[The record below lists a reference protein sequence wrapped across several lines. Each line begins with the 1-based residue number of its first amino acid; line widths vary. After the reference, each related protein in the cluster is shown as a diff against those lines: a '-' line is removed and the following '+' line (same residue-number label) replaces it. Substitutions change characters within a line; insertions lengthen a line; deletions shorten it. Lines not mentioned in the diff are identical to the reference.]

1 MKLKKKIT
9 GLLTAVF
16 VLFAVFAA
24 IAAVPVSAAAS
35 ETPQTTLLLEPRRT
49 ADGMDYDV
57 YIEHTNTLSTLLFAV
72 EFSTAEKGTL
82 RLVDN
87 ACFDSAY
94 SEWNTDTHASLK
106 AYLGRTGQKAGFS
119 SEDRIKVAQISLPF
133 DAAAV
138 GEVTATV
145 SNALCAGVVQ
155 TASDAVKG
163 CVNVPLQP
171 IRYVLRECSIL
182 SFDPSKVNLLSA
194 QNRRAVIL
202 YASCN
207 AEGRLVSTHIQT
219 IDLKQGENE
228 LSLDG
233 IDFGPF
239 ETLSVMVWDST
250 SSLRP
255 LTDKATIQY
264 QK

>member
-35 ETPQTTLLLEPRRT
+35 ETPQTTLLLEARRT

-106 AYLGRTGQKAGFS
+106 VYLGRTGQKAGFS
-119 SEDRIKVAQISLPF
+119 SEDKIKVAQISLPF
-133 DAAAV
+133 DAAV

-182 SFDPSKVNLLSA
+182 SFDQSKVNLLSA

-250 SSLRP
+250 GSLRP

>member
-35 ETPQTTLLLEPRRT
+35 ETPQPPLLLEPRRT

-57 YIEHTNTLSTLLFAV
+57 YIEHTNTLSTLLFAM

-133 DAAAV
+133 DAAV

-163 CVNVPLQP
+163 CVNIPLQP

-182 SFDPSKVNLLSA
+182 SFDQSKVNLLSA

-233 IDFGPF
+233 IDFEPF

-250 SSLRP
+250 GSLRP

>member
-1 MKLKKKIT
+1 MKLKKKNT
-9 GLLTAVF
+9 GLLTAVV

-57 YIEHTNTLSTLLFAV
+57 YIEHTSTLSTLLFAM

-94 SEWNTDTHASLK
+94 SEWNTDTYASLK
-106 AYLGRTGQKAGFS
+106 VYLGRTGQKAGFS
-119 SEDRIKVAQISLPF
+119 SEGRIKVAQISLPF

-145 SNALCAGVVQ
+145 SALYAGVVQ

-163 CVNVPLQP
+163 CVNIPLQP

-182 SFDPSKVNLLSA
+182 SFDQSKVTLLSA
-194 QNRRAVIL
+194 QNRRAVIF

-207 AEGRLVSTHIQT
+207 AEGRLVRTHIQT

-250 SSLRP
+250 GSLRP

>member
-1 MKLKKKIT
+1 MRANFGEHFKLTIFGESHGPAIGVVIDGLPAGEALDLSVLQQFLARRAPGQNRMTTARKEPDLPQILSGVLAGKTT
-9 GLLTAVF
+9 GAPLCAV
-16 VLFAVFAA
+16 
-24 IAAVPVSAAAS
+24 I
-35 ETPQTTLLLEPRRT
+35 Q
-49 ADGMDYDV
+49 
-57 YIEHTNTLSTLLFAV
+57 
-72 EFSTAEKGTL
+72 
-82 RLVDN
+82 
-87 ACFDSAY
+87 
-94 SEWNTDTHASLK
+94 NTDTHASLK

-133 DAAAV
+133 DAAV

-163 CVNVPLQP
+163 CVNIPLQP

-182 SFDPSKVNLLSA
+182 SFDQSKVTLLSA
-194 QNRRAVIL
+194 QNRRAVIF
-202 YASCN
+202 YASYD
-207 AEGRLVSTHIQT
+207 AEGRLVRTHIQT

-250 SSLRP
+250 GSLRP

>member
-1 MKLKKKIT
+1 M
-9 GLLTAVF
+9 
-16 VLFAVFAA
+16 
-24 IAAVPVSAAAS
+24 
-35 ETPQTTLLLEPRRT
+35 
-49 ADGMDYDV
+49 
-57 YIEHTNTLSTLLFAV
+57 
-72 EFSTAEKGTL
+72 
-82 RLVDN
+82 
-87 ACFDSAY
+87 
-94 SEWNTDTHASLK
+94 
-106 AYLGRTGQKAGFS
+106 
-119 SEDRIKVAQISLPF
+119 
-133 DAAAV
+133 
-138 GEVTATV
+138 
-145 SNALCAGVVQ
+145 Q

-182 SFDPSKVNLLSA
+182 SFDQSKVNLLSA

-207 AEGRLVSTHIQT
+207 AEGRLVRTHIQT

>member
-57 YIEHTNTLSTLLFAV
+57 YIEHTNTLSTLLFAM

-119 SEDRIKVAQISLPF
+119 SEDRIKVAQILLPF
-133 DAAAV
+133 DAAV

-163 CVNVPLQP
+163 CVNIPLQP

-182 SFDPSKVNLLSA
+182 SFDQSKVNLLSA

-233 IDFGPF
+233 IDFEPF

-250 SSLRP
+250 GSLRP

>member
-9 GLLTAVF
+9 GLLTAVV

-57 YIEHTNTLSTLLFAV
+57 YIEHTSTLSTLLFAV

-106 AYLGRTGQKAGFS
+106 VYLGRTGQKAGFS

-133 DAAAV
+133 DAAV

-163 CVNVPLQP
+163 CVNIPLQP

-182 SFDPSKVNLLSA
+182 SFDQSKVTLLSA

-233 IDFGPF
+233 IDFEPF

-250 SSLRP
+250 GSLRP

>member
-9 GLLTAVF
+9 GLLTAVV

-35 ETPQTTLLLEPRRT
+35 EKPQTTLLLEPRRT
-49 ADGMDYDV
+49 ANGMDYDV

-133 DAAAV
+133 DAAV

-163 CVNVPLQP
+163 SVNVPLQP
-171 IRYVLRECSIL
+171 IRYVLRGCSIL
-182 SFDPSKVNLLSA
+182 SFDQSK
-194 QNRRAVIL
+194 
-202 YASCN
+202 
-207 AEGRLVSTHIQT
+207 
-219 IDLKQGENE
+219 
-228 LSLDG
+228 
-233 IDFGPF
+233 
-239 ETLSVMVWDST
+239 
-250 SSLRP
+250 
-255 LTDKATIQY
+255 
-264 QK
+264 